1 MPTGGYELA
10 YNPSWWYGYYQ
21 YRANCYC
28 YALNFCTYSIYL
40 IDQQPG
46 VKGYSP
52 YTSLTASSIIY
63 ATSEDI
69 LYLSNLLGIDSSS
82 TYETPGTNE
91 YKVAL
96 VIDPSHDYHWYRQN
110 PDGSWSHKPGHTEVI
125 NTDASGN
132 VIYCP
137 ETCNRNYGGVN
148 YSVFC
153 GYYMISYY
161 SSATLTNQ

>member
-1 MPTGGYELA
+1 MTK
-10 YNPSWWYGYYQ
+10 S
-21 YRANCYC
+21 
-28 YALNFCTYSIYL
+28 LNHECGTVCRFKCIGKQGL
-40 IDQQPG
+40 LCIAIWGIICIDIWG
-46 VKGYSP
+46 IF
-52 YTSLTASSIIY
+52 SIISSGGIANAILITLY
-63 ATSEDI
+63 RKANSTSEDI

-96 VIDPSHDYHWYRQN
+96 VIDPSHEYHWYRQN
-110 PDGSWSHKPGHTEVI
+110 PDWSWSHKPGHTEVI